1 MSKDNYTINIDFSA
15 SYGKDKENAGVTCS
29 VRDSEGLNVSK
40 HKKIDGDDIDTALAE
55 IFDDVIGNIVESKT
69 SKPKTKEEELQAKL
83 DSMEI
88 DNKVLQARLGKL
100 QKAYDTLVKSNQ
112 DKCTCE
118 CRTKPSDNKK
128 INDPCVKAENTAT
141 KYYSADN
148 NNNNSKRAAT
158 DDLTSHVKKIYNK
171 DIESDI
177 ANLYIMDVFNRF
189 IR

>member
-55 IFDDVIGNIVESKT
+55 IFDDVIGNIVASKT

-83 DSMEI
+83 DSMAI

-100 QKAYDTLVKSNQ
+100 QKAYDALVKSNQ

-118 CRTKPSDNKK
+118 CRTKPSIDKK
-128 INDPCVKAENTAT
+128 INDPCAKVTNAGP
-141 KYYSADN
+141 KYYSFDN
-148 NNNNSKRAAT
+148 RNNVKRATT
-158 DDLTSHVKKIYNK
+158 DDLESYVNELYK
-171 DIESDI
+171 DI
-177 ANLYIMDVFNRF
+177 FNRF
-189 IR
+189 LK

>member
-55 IFDDVIGNIVESKT
+55 IFDDVIGNIVASKT

-83 DSMEI
+83 DSMAI

-100 QKAYDTLVKSNQ
+100 QEAYDTLVKSNQ
-112 DKCTCE
+112 NKCTCE
-118 CRTKPSDNKK
+118 GKTKPSTDKK
-128 INDPCVKAENTAT
+128 INDPCAKVTNAGP
-141 KYYSADN
+141 KYYSFDN
-148 NNNNSKRAAT
+148 RNNVKRATT
-158 DDLTSHVKKIYNK
+158 DDLESYVNELYK
-171 DIESDI
+171 DI
-177 ANLYIMDVFNRF
+177 FNRF
-189 IR
+189 LK

>member
-55 IFDDVIGNIVESKT
+55 IFDDVIGNIVASKT

-83 DSMEI
+83 DSMAI

-100 QKAYDTLVKSNQ
+100 QEAYDALAKSNQ

-118 CRTKPSDNKK
+118 CRTKPSAGKK
-128 INDPCVKAENTAT
+128 INDPCVKVTNAGP
-141 KYYSADN
+141 KYYSFDN
-148 NNNNSKRAAT
+148 RNNAKRATT
-158 DDLTSHVKKIYNK
+158 DDLESYVNELYK
-171 DIESDI
+171 DI
-177 ANLYIMDVFNRF
+177 FNRF
-189 IR
+189 IK

>member
-40 HKKIDGDDIDTALAE
+40 HKKIEGDDIDTALAE

-88 DNKVLQARLGKL
+88 DNKVLKARLGKL
-100 QKAYDTLVKSNQ
+100 QDAYDTLVKSNQ
-112 DKCTCE
+112 NKRTCE
-118 CRTKPSDNKK
+118 CKTKPTADKK
-128 INDPCVKAENTAT
+128 INDPCAKVASAGP
-141 KYYSADN
+141 KYYSFDN
-148 NNNNSKRAAT
+148 RNNVKRATT
-158 DDLTSHVKKIYNK
+158 DDLQAFVNELYK
-171 DIESDI
+171 DI
-177 ANLYIMDVFNRF
+177 FNRF
-189 IR
+189 IQ

>member
-40 HKKIDGDDIDTALAE
+40 HKKIDGGDIDTALSE

-88 DNKVLQARLGKL
+88 DNKVLKARLGKL
-100 QKAYDTLVKSNQ
+100 QEAYDTLVKSNQ
-112 DKCTCE
+112 NKCE
-118 CRTKPSDNKK
+118 CKTKPTADKK
-128 INDPCVKAENTAT
+128 INDPCAKVTSAGP
-141 KYYSADN
+141 KYYSFDN
-148 NNNNSKRAAT
+148 RNNVKRATT
-158 DDLTSHVKKIYNK
+158 DDLEAFVNELYK
-171 DIESDI
+171 DI
-177 ANLYIMDVFNRF
+177 FNRF
-189 IR
+189 IK

>member
-40 HKKIDGDDIDTALAE
+40 HKKIEGDDIDTALAE

-88 DNKVLQARLGKL
+88 DNKVLKARLGKL
-100 QKAYDTLVKSNQ
+100 QDAYDTLVKSNQ
-112 DKCTCE
+112 NKCTCE
-118 CRTKPSDNKK
+118 CRTKPSADKK
-128 INDPCVKAENTAT
+128 IHDPCAKVTSAGT
-141 KYYSADN
+141 KYYSFDN
-148 NNNNSKRAAT
+148 RNNIKRAAT
-158 DDLTSHVKKIYNK
+158 DDLEAFVNELYK
-171 DIESDI
+171 DI
-177 ANLYIMDVFNRF
+177 FNRF
-189 IR
+189 IK

>member
-55 IFDDVIGNIVESKT
+55 IFDDVIGNIVASKT

-83 DSMEI
+83 DSMAI

-100 QKAYDTLVKSNQ
+100 QEAYDTLVKSNQ

-118 CRTKPSDNKK
+118 CRTKPSTDKK
-128 INDPCVKAENTAT
+128 INDPCVKVTNADP
-141 KYYSADN
+141 KYYSFDN
-148 NNNNSKRAAT
+148 RNNVKRATT
-158 DDLTSHVKKIYNK
+158 DDLESYVNELYK
-171 DIESDI
+171 DI
-177 ANLYIMDVFNRF
+177 FNRF
-189 IR
+189 IK

>member
-29 VRDSEGLNVSK
+29 VRDSGGLNVSK

-55 IFDDVIGNIVESKT
+55 IFDDVIGNIVASKT

-83 DSMEI
+83 DSMAI

-118 CRTKPSDNKK
+118 CRTKPSIDKK
-128 INDPCVKAENTAT
+128 INDPCVKVTNAGP
-141 KYYSADN
+141 KYYSFDN
-148 NNNNSKRAAT
+148 RNNVKRATT
-158 DDLTSHVKKIYNK
+158 DDLESYVNELYK
-171 DIESDI
+171 DI
-177 ANLYIMDVFNRF
+177 FNRF
-189 IR
+189 LK

>member
-40 HKKIDGDDIDTALAE
+40 HKKIDGDDIDAALAE
-55 IFDDVIGNIVESKT
+55 IFDDVIGNIVASKT

-83 DSMEI
+83 DSMAI

-112 DKCTCE
+112 NKCTCE
-118 CRTKPSDNKK
+118 CSTKPSADKK
-128 INDPCVKAENTAT
+128 INDPCIKAENTAT
-141 KYYSADN
+141 KYYSVDDSN
-148 NNNNSKRAAT
+148 NAKRATT
-158 DDLTSHVKKIYNK
+158 DDIESHVKKIRNK

-189 IR
+189 IG

>member
-40 HKKIDGDDIDTALAE
+40 HKKIDGDGIDTALAE
-55 IFDDVIGNIVESKT
+55 IFDDVIGNIVASKT

-83 DSMEI
+83 DSMAI

-100 QKAYDTLVKSNQ
+100 QEAYDTLVKSNQ

-118 CRTKPSDNKK
+118 CRTKPSTDKK
-128 INDPCVKAENTAT
+128 INDPCVKVTNAGP
-141 KYYSADN
+141 KYYSFDN
-148 NNNNSKRAAT
+148 RNNVKRATT
-158 DDLTSHVKKIYNK
+158 DDLESYVNELYK
-171 DIESDI
+171 DI
-177 ANLYIMDVFNRF
+177 FNRF
-189 IR
+189 IK

>member
-29 VRDSEGLNVSK
+29 VRDSDGLNVSK

-55 IFDDVIGNIVESKT
+55 IFDDVIGNIVASKT

-83 DSMEI
+83 DSMAI

-118 CRTKPSDNKK
+118 CRTKPSIDKK
-128 INDPCVKAENTAT
+128 INDPCAKVTNAGP
-141 KYYSADN
+141 KYYSFDN
-148 NNNNSKRAAT
+148 RNNVKRATT
-158 DDLTSHVKKIYNK
+158 DDLESYVNELYK
-171 DIESDI
+171 DI
-177 ANLYIMDVFNRF
+177 FNRF
-189 IR
+189 LK

>member
-55 IFDDVIGNIVESKT
+55 IFDDVIGNIVASKT

-83 DSMEI
+83 DSMAI

-118 CRTKPSDNKK
+118 CRTKPSIDKK
-128 INDPCVKAENTAT
+128 INDPCAKVTNAGP
-141 KYYSADN
+141 KYYSFDN
-148 NNNNSKRAAT
+148 RNNVKRATT
-158 DDLTSHVKKIYNK
+158 DDLESYVNELYK
-171 DIESDI
+171 DI
-177 ANLYIMDVFNRF
+177 FNRF
-189 IR
+189 LK

>member
-118 CRTKPSDNKK
+118 CRTKQSDDKK

-148 NNNNSKRAAT
+148 SNNAKRATT

>member
-40 HKKIDGDDIDTALAE
+40 HKKIDGDDIDAALAE
-55 IFDDVIGNIVESKT
+55 IFDDVIGNIVASKT

-83 DSMEI
+83 DSMAI

-100 QKAYDTLVKSNQ
+100 QKAYDTLVKNNKN
-112 DKCTCE
+112 KCTCE
-118 CRTKPSDNKK
+118 CNTKPTADKK
-128 INDPCVKAENTAT
+128 INDPCIKAENTST
-141 KYYSADN
+141 NYYSVDKSN
-148 NNNNSKRAAT
+148 NAKRATT
-158 DDLTSHVKKIYNK
+158 DDLVSHVKKIYNK

-177 ANLYIMDVFNRF
+177 ANLYIMDIFNRF
-189 IR
+189 IQ

>member
-55 IFDDVIGNIVESKT
+55 IFDDVIGNIVASKT
-69 SKPKTKEEELQAKL
+69 SKPNTKEEELQAKL
-83 DSMEI
+83 DSMAI

-118 CRTKPSDNKK
+118 CRTKPSIDKK
-128 INDPCVKAENTAT
+128 INDPCAKVTNAGP
-141 KYYSADN
+141 KYYSFDN
-148 NNNNSKRAAT
+148 RNNVKRATT
-158 DDLTSHVKKIYNK
+158 DDLESYVNELYK
-171 DIESDI
+171 DI
-177 ANLYIMDVFNRF
+177 FNRF
-189 IR
+189 LK

>member
-55 IFDDVIGNIVESKT
+55 IFDDVIGNIVASKT

-83 DSMEI
+83 DSMAI

-118 CRTKPSDNKK
+118 CRTKPSVDKK
-128 INDPCVKAENTAT
+128 INDPCAKVTNAGP
-141 KYYSADN
+141 KYYSFDN
-148 NNNNSKRAAT
+148 RNNVKRATT
-158 DDLTSHVKKIYNK
+158 DDLESYVNELYK
-171 DIESDI
+171 DI
-177 ANLYIMDVFNRF
+177 FNRF
-189 IR
+189 LK

>member
-55 IFDDVIGNIVESKT
+55 IFDDVIGNIVASKT

-83 DSMEI
+83 DSMAI
-88 DNKVLQARLGKL
+88 DNKVLQARLDKL

-118 CRTKPSDNKK
+118 CRTKPSIDKK
-128 INDPCVKAENTAT
+128 INDPCAKVTNAGP
-141 KYYSADN
+141 KYYSFDN
-148 NNNNSKRAAT
+148 RNNVKRATT
-158 DDLTSHVKKIYNK
+158 DDLESYVNELYK
-171 DIESDI
+171 DI
-177 ANLYIMDVFNRF
+177 FNRF
-189 IR
+189 LK

>member
-55 IFDDVIGNIVESKT
+55 IFDDVIGNIIESKT

-88 DNKVLQARLGKL
+88 DNKVLKARLGKL
-100 QKAYDTLVKSNQ
+100 QDAYDTLVNSNQ
-112 DKCTCE
+112 NKYTCE
-118 CRTKPSDNKK
+118 CKTKPAADKK
-128 INDPCVKAENTAT
+128 INDPCVKVTSSGP
-141 KYYSADN
+141 KYYSFDN
-148 NNNNSKRAAT
+148 RNNIKRATT
-158 DDLTSHVKKIYNK
+158 DDLEAFVNELYK
-171 DIESDI
+171 DI
-177 ANLYIMDVFNRF
+177 FNRF
-189 IR
+189 IK

>member
-40 HKKIDGDDIDTALAE
+40 HKKIEGDDIDTALAE

-88 DNKVLQARLGKL
+88 DNKVLKARLGKL
-100 QKAYDTLVKSNQ
+100 QDAYDTLVKSNQ
-112 DKCTCE
+112 NKRTCE
-118 CRTKPSDNKK
+118 CRTKPTADKK
-128 INDPCVKAENTAT
+128 INDSCAKVTSAGP
-141 KYYSADN
+141 KYYSFDN
-148 NNNNSKRAAT
+148 RNDIKRATT
-158 DDLTSHVKKIYNK
+158 DDLQAFVNELYK
-171 DIESDI
+171 DI
-177 ANLYIMDVFNRF
+177 FNRF
-189 IR
+189 IQ

>member
-55 IFDDVIGNIVESKT
+55 IFDDVIGNIVASKT
-69 SKPKTKEEELQAKL
+69 SKSKTKEEELQAKL
-83 DSMEI
+83 DSMAI

-100 QKAYDTLVKSNQ
+100 QEAYDTLVKSNQ

-118 CRTKPSDNKK
+118 CRTKPSTDKK
-128 INDPCVKAENTAT
+128 INDPCVKVTNAGP
-141 KYYSADN
+141 KYYSFDN
-148 NNNNSKRAAT
+148 RNNVKRATT
-158 DDLTSHVKKIYNK
+158 DDLESYVNELYK
-171 DIESDI
+171 DI
-177 ANLYIMDVFNRF
+177 FNRF
-189 IR
+189 IK